1 MGRTGQIWRSSVDH
15 TSHQYQ
21 LPGFDAVLQLCKIL
35 PMGKLGLSGHMKAP
49 YTSFFLKISNKS
61 VIISQS
67 KVLFKKMGRN
77 VLSGCRNNTDGKEV
91 LSLGSCIWVTRRSA
105 DCPEQGEEDTCL
117 EGSPRYC
124 SYFHFL
130 NEYLKEFLPVYQ
142 PRWGI
147 LPFPPKVIILLL
159 LFNESNWYVNQ

>member
-1 MGRTGQIWRSSVDH
+1 MLYYSCARYYPWGSWVHQGILKLPILLFFFNFQQICNYFTIKSS
-15 TSHQYQ
+15 
-21 LPGFDAVLQLCKIL
+21 
-35 PMGKLGLSGHMKAP
+35 
-49 YTSFFLKISNKS
+49 FLKNGQKC
-61 VIISQS
+61 SQWLQKQYRWKGS
-67 KVLFKKMGRN
+67 SEPRELH
-77 VLSGCRNNTDGKEV
+77 
-91 LSLGSCIWVTRRSA
+91 LGHQSRSA

-124 SYFHFL
+124 NYFHFL
-130 NEYLKEFLPVYQ
+130 NEYLKEFLPMYQ